1 MSDPAA
7 DRVLVDK
14 ARAGDRRALDDL
26 LRGQY
31 DRIFGVCRRITGS
44 EADAADAAQEAMMS
58 IVKYLDRYDGTAA
71 FSTWVYRIAT
81 NASLDELRR
90 RGRRPLPV
98 EEITERASSGGGDA
112 PSHIADRLAVDAALA
127 KLPVEYRVAVTL
139 RDLCDLDYAEIA
151 IVLGIPI
158 GTVRSRIARARQALG
173 PLLRPVPDDT
183 SESSD
188 ETDRDGN
195 SDPSSGR
202 PTSNPQ
208 QKLSS

>member
-98 EEITERASSGGGDA
+98 EEITERVSAGASDA

-127 KLPVEYRVAVTL
+127 KLPVDYRVAVTL

-158 GTVRSRIARARQALG
+158 GTVRSRIARARLALG

-183 SESSD
+183 AISPD
-188 ETDRDGN
+188 ETERDGN
-195 SDPSSGR
+195 SGPSSGR

>member
-7 DRVLVDK
+7 DRILVDK

-98 EEITERASSGGGDA
+98 EEITERASSSSGDA

-158 GTVRSRIARARQALG
+158 GTVRSRIARARLALG

-183 SESSD
+183 ATTSD
-188 ETDRDGN
+188 ETDLDGN
-195 SDPSSGR
+195 SGPSSGR